1 LAVVLIQAWRTTLA
15 MAADVADDR
24 TGDVA
29 NADTPDSAATPET
42 SRTFVH
48 GRAHEET
55 TLGYTSIDMPVLRS
69 APISRGYAGCTAISG
84 PAMRLAALNSCDG

>member
-1 LAVVLIQAWRTTLA
+1 LTVVPIQSWRTA
-15 MAADVADDR
+15 FAAAVDVADDR

-42 SRTFVH
+42 SRPLVH

-55 TLGYTSIDMPVLRS
+55 TLGYASVDMPVLRS
-69 APISRGYAGCTAISG
+69 APISRGHAGFTAISG
-84 PAMRLAALNSCDG
+84 PAIRLAAL